1 MFRPKIYVSMV
12 IVYVAFLLGGCS
24 KEAPQKTAS
33 GTPAASSIEQGQM
46 PDGEALYKQ
55 FCASCHPDGGNV
67 NDPKMNLHGAAMRAN
82 RITTPDDVVRIM
94 RTPIS
99 RMIRFDAAMLPD
111 REARAIGEYVLKTF
125 K

>member
-1 MFRPKIYVSMV
+1 MV
-12 IVYVAFLLGGCS
+12 IVYAVCLMSGCS
-24 KEAPQKTAS
+24 KETPQKTAS
-33 GTPAASSIEQGQM
+33 GTPAAPAVEQGQM

-55 FCASCHPDGGNV
+55 YCASCHPDGGNV
-67 NDPKMNLHGAAMRAN
+67 NDPKMNLHGSAMRAN